1 MKWGSSGSWDIGE
14 QQEQKGSTE
23 NINSNTY
30 PNGMFTS
37 VLKGNILS
45 TGQQTAKDTDS
56 IDALKAAVR
65 VVQGEMNV

>member
-1 MKWGSSGSWDIGE
+1 
-14 QQEQKGSTE
+14 
-23 NINSNTY
+23 
-30 PNGMFTS
+30 MFTS